1 MSALSGRRSAA
12 AALFLLCALAL
23 PVAPPAAMAGKVSRL
38 LGQERCLA
46 TIRSGDALL
55 GGIHTGALPGHVFVQ
70 RCDSLWLV
78 LDRRKGRQRTKAI
91 GGRYIPKFR
100 ARRKPFAIPD
110 ARVTVGRRDIQEAWL
125 TRPTRRYD
133 HGILGDAIE
142 AGGLAA
148 KDPRGRRVELVLPEG
163 EVFEDRM
170 VRLVDLDGD
179 GCDEMIV
186 VHTYLDT
193 GAALAIHARRGTGR
207 KERILR
213 LAESAPVGRP
223 HRWLNPAA
231 AADFDGD
238 GRMEIAWVETPHIGG
253 RLKVARLEGT
263 GDARSLRILDELAG
277 FSNHEAGSPV
287 LQGAVTF
294 DWDGDGRADIIL
306 PGAQRRTIR
315 VVSWKEGGLKV
326 IDSMDIGGKIDSP
339 LIAADLD
346 GDGRGEA
353 LLVTK
358 DARLLSFSPR

>member
-1 MSALSGRRSAA
+1 MTMRIAPLLA
-12 AALFLLCALAL
+12 AALALFA
-23 PVAPPAAMAGKVSRL
+23 APPAMAGKVSRL

-55 GGIHTGALPGHVFVQ
+55 GGLHTGSLPGHVFVQ

-78 LDRRKGRQRTKAI
+78 LDRRGGAERTKAI

-100 ARRKPFAIPD
+100 ARKKPFAIPD

-148 KDPRGRRVELVLPEG
+148 RDPRGRRVELVLPEG

-170 VRLVDLDGD
+170 ARLVDLDGD
-179 GCDEMIV
+179 GRDEMVV
-186 VHTYLDT
+186 VHTYLDR
-193 GAALAIHARRGTGR
+193 GAALAIYARRGAGAG
-207 KERILR
+207 ERILR
-213 LAESAPVGRP
+213 LAESAPIGSP
-223 HRWLNPAA
+223 HRWLNPAV

-253 RLKVARLEGT
+253 ILRLARLEGK
-263 GDARSLRILDELAG
+263 GEARALRPLGELPG

-294 DWDGDGRADIIL
+294 DWDGDGRPDIIL
-306 PGAQRRTIR
+306 PGAKRRSIK
-315 VVSWKEGGLKV
+315 VVSWKAGRLKL
-326 IDSMDIGGKIDSP
+326 IDSMDIGGRIDSP

-353 LLVTK
+353 LLVTR